1 MYIEGAIGGGGG
13 AAQEGG
19 VLNTVRRYAE
29 NLEQQPPA
37 DASRFTHDA
46 KRAMRETVFMG
57 FGSNVGDR
65 VDFCDRAVTLL
76 SLLPHSQV
84 AGVSLLYET
93 EPVYDH
99 AQPGDS
105 WFLNGAIQLETEV
118 TPRSLLTV
126 LREIE
131 RSLGRDDDN
140 RSGPRT
146 IDLDI
151 LFYGQRIIDEP
162 DLVVPHPRLHQ
173 RRFVLMPLSELDPLW
188 VHPTRQRTVSQ
199 MLAEVQDRSEVRLLF
214 PQPSTRYG
222 SRPTCN
228 PPPGS

>member
-1 MYIEGAIGGGGG
+1 M
-13 AAQEGG
+13 
-19 VLNTVRRYAE
+19 
-29 NLEQQPPA
+29 
-37 DASRFTHDA
+37 
-46 KRAMRETVFMG
+46 KETVFIG

-76 SLLPHSQV
+76 SLLPHSQLV
-84 AGVSLLYET
+84 GVSLLYET

-99 AQPGDS
+99 AQPGAG
-105 WFLNGAIQLETEV
+105 WFLNGVVQLETNI
-118 TPRSLLTV
+118 TPNSLLSV

-131 RSLGRDDDN
+131 RSLDRDEDN

-151 LFYGQRIIDEP
+151 LFYGQRVIQEP
-162 DLVVPHPRLHQ
+162 SVVIPHPRLHQ

-188 VHPTRQRTVSQ
+188 VHPVLQKTITQL
-199 MLAEVQDRSEVRLLF
+199 LAEVKDRSEVRLLF

-222 SRPTCN
+222 SRPACSQQ
-228 PPPGS
+228 PDA

>member
-1 MYIEGAIGGGGG
+1 
-13 AAQEGG
+13 
-19 VLNTVRRYAE
+19 
-29 NLEQQPPA
+29 
-37 DASRFTHDA
+37 
-46 KRAMRETVFMG
+46 MRETVFIG

-65 VDFCDRAVTLL
+65 LDFCDRAVTLL
-76 SLLPHSQV
+76 GLLPHSQV
-84 AGVSLLYET
+84 MGVSLLYET

-99 AQPGDS
+99 AQPGEG
-105 WFLNGAIQLETEV
+105 WFLNGVVQIETDL
-118 TPRSLLTV
+118 TPRSLLSV

-131 RSLGRDDDN
+131 RSLGRDDDD

-151 LFYGQRIIDEP
+151 LFYGQRVMDEP

-173 RRFVLMPLSELDPLW
+173 RRFVLMPLSELDPLL
-188 VHPTRQRTVSQ
+188 VHPTRHRTINQ
-199 MLAEVQDRSEVRLLF
+199 LLAEVKDQSEVRLLF

-222 SRPTCN
+222 SRPVCS

>member
-1 MYIEGAIGGGGG
+1 M
-13 AAQEGG
+13 
-19 VLNTVRRYAE
+19 
-29 NLEQQPPA
+29 
-37 DASRFTHDA
+37 
-46 KRAMRETVFMG
+46 ETTFIG

-76 SLLPHSQV
+76 SLLPQSQV
-84 AGVSLLYET
+84 RGVSLLYET

-99 AQPGDS
+99 AQPGDG
-105 WFLNGAIQLETEV
+105 WFVNGVVELDTDVA
-118 TPRSLLTV
+118 PRSLLTI
-126 LREIE
+126 LSEIE

-162 DLVVPHPRLHQ
+162 ELIVPHPRLHQ
-173 RRFVLMPLSELDPLW
+173 RRFVLIPLSELDPLW
-188 VHPTRQRTVSQ
+188 VHPIRQRTVSQ
-199 MLAEVQDRSEVRLLF
+199 MLAESQDRSEVRLLF

-222 SRPTCN
+222 SRPACS